1 MATKWSQQLKPLA
14 ARSARCCRTAWAKV
28 IRSMSV
34 RICAKQLA
42 TATITHLRLVG
53 GTAQTRRGRVV
64 VNSPSYSQAE
74 GIFRTYFGQE
84 WLGSL
89 CFTQIISMTRMLAG
103 FAGLYEA
110 PLPALLLNVDT
121 IEGKLPRRD
130 GRDSDKTDHMTMEN
144 VLWGHGGLVTG
155 HNKGLPCFVPLQGP

>member
-1 MATKWSQQLKPLA
+1 
-14 ARSARCCRTAWAKV
+14 
-28 IRSMSV
+28 MSV

-84 WLGSL
+84 CSRPL
-89 CFTQIISMTRMLAG
+89 CFRSTHYPGRFQLLYPNAPTYFRAGYLA
-103 FAGLYEA
+103 
-110 PLPALLLNVDT
+110 NST
-121 IEGKLPRRD
+121 
-130 GRDSDKTDHMTMEN
+130 S
-144 VLWGHGGLVTG
+144 
-155 HNKGLPCFVPLQGP
+155 VPHYDMVNLTNEFCEVPWP

>member
-1 MATKWSQQLKPLA
+1 
-14 ARSARCCRTAWAKV
+14 
-28 IRSMSV
+28 MSV

-84 WLGSL
+84 WGDPHS
-89 CFTQIISMTRMLAG
+89 RG
-103 FAGLYEA
+103 FHELLRGVVDVA
-110 PLPALLLNVDT
+110 PLATFGLVNIEQTMADTLLRGWREGHFIRYRLLV
-121 IEGKLPRRD
+121 IGKL
-130 GRDSDKTDHMTMEN
+130 
-144 VLWGHGGLVTG
+144 
-155 HNKGLPCFVPLQGP
+155 